1 MIRNTLLVLF
11 ISFGS
16 FVFSQQYSR
25 VKINTD
31 IEGLK
36 QLSELGL
43 PVDHGTYKLN
53 TFFIS
58 DFSEYDIQ
66 KLIDNNFSYEILI
79 ADVQKYYVDQN
90 LKPAAPAE
98 KNVGCSN
105 GSSVFNPAVP
115 ANFNYGSMGG
125 YLTYQEMLDNLDAMA
140 AQYPTLITARAPI
153 STFLTIENRPIY
165 HVKISDNALTDE
177 TEPEVLQTAIH
188 HAREPM
194 SMSQT
199 IFYMWYLL
207 ENYNTNDEVKYLV
220 DNTEIFFVPCINPD
234 GYIYNE
240 TTDPAGGG
248 MHRKNRRDI
257 GTTNKGV
264 DLNRNYSYGWG
275 TTGVSFNPNDDTYPG
290 TGAFSEAE
298 TQAMQWLVQNHT
310 FITALNSH
318 TYGNTL
324 LYPVGTTTAEFA
336 DHNDYFV
343 DLSNHMVALNGYLAQ
358 KSSSL
363 YPASGDSDDYMYK
376 VDIGIGLKDTMFV
389 MTPEVGS
396 DFWPSQAD
404 IFSTCQDMVFTNLIN
419 SHITHIYVVVDDTDP
434 STVETMTGNFNH
446 SSFRLGLQDGPV
458 TVSIEPLLNIQSV
471 GAPVIETLLLRESQ
485 TGSISYILNP
495 AIAFGDE
502 IKYVLK
508 TDNGLWTKRD
518 TIIKTFGAL
527 TLQFTDDASSNANWT
542 GNWGTTLSTYVSPS
556 SSFTESNTGN
566 YPNNTNKTYELNQS
580 IDLTNVFAAGVSYF
594 AKWEIETDFDYCQF
608 QVSTDNGISWIGQ
621 CGNYTVIGNSANGSV
636 QPDLEPVYEGTQ
648 SSWVLEEINLSD
660 YIGQII
666 NVRFQ
671 LESDGGVR
679 QDGFYYDDFKIA
691 YNTNPLGLDE
701 NSFVALTSPN
711 PANTYAYVSFSKVI
725 TNGKVELF
733 DQNGKL
739 VQSHLITEQ
748 TNKVLLNTETLL
760 QGIYTVHVTDYNTV
774 SKPVKLVVVH

>member
-1 MIRNTLLVLF
+1 MKKILLA
-11 ISFGS
+11 ISLLICGLS
-16 FVFSQQYSR
+16 FTQQYSR

-31 IEGLK
+31 AIGLK

-66 KLIDNNFSYEILI
+66 KLIDNNFNYEILI
-79 ADVQKYYVDQN
+79 DDVKKYYVDQN
-90 LKPAAPAE
+90 LKPAQSLE

-115 ANFNYGSMGG
+115 VNFNYGSMGG

-140 AQYPTLITARAPI
+140 AQYPTLITARASI
-153 STFLTIENRPIY
+153 STFLTFENRPIY
-165 HVKISDNALTDE
+165 HVKISDNASTDE
-177 TEPEVLQTAIH
+177 VEPEVLQTAIH

-240 TTDPAGGG
+240 TTDPSGGG
-248 MHRKNRRDI
+248 MHRKNRRNI

-275 TTGVSFNPNDDTYPG
+275 TTGVSFNVDDDTYPG
-290 TGAFSEAE
+290 TGAFSEPE
-298 TQAMQWLVQNHT
+298 TQAMQWLCQNHN

-336 DHNDYFV
+336 EHNDYFV
-343 DLSNHMVALNGYLAQ
+343 DLSNHMVELNGYLAQ

-376 VDIGIGLKDTMFV
+376 DDLGIGLKDTMFT

-396 DFWPSQAD
+396 NFWPPQSD
-404 IFSTCQDMVFTNLIN
+404 IYATCQDMVFTNLIN
-419 SHITHIYVVVDDTDP
+419 SHVTHVYVVVDDTDP
-434 STVETMTGNFNH
+434 SAVETMTGNFNH

-485 TGSISYILNP
+485 TGSISYVLNP

-508 TDNGLWTKRD
+508 TDNGLWTRRD
-518 TIIKTFGAL
+518 TIVKTFGAM

-542 GNWGTTLSTYVSPS
+542 GSWATTSNEFVSPS
-556 SSFTESNTGN
+556 TSFTESVTGN
-566 YPNNTNKTYELNQS
+566 YQNNANKTYELNQT
-580 IDLTNVFAAGVSYF
+580 IDLTNVFAAGISYY

-608 QVSTDNGISWIGQ
+608 QVSTDNGVSWIGQ
-621 CGNYTVIGNSANGSV
+621 CGNYTVQGNGANGSV

-648 SSWVLEEINLSD
+648 SNWVLEEINLSD
-660 YIGQII
+660 YIGQVIK
-666 NVRFQ
+666 VRFQ

-679 QDGFYYDDFKIA
+679 QDGFYYDDFKIS
-691 YNTNPLGLDE
+691 YNENPLGLNE
-701 NSFVALTSPN
+701 NAFVALTSPN
-711 PANTYAYVSFSKVI
+711 PANSYAYVSFSKVI

-748 TNKVLLNTETLL
+748 TNKVLLNTEALL
-760 QGIYTVHVTDYNTV
+760 QGIYTVHVTDVNTV
-774 SKPVKLVVVH
+774 SKPVKLVIVH

>member
-621 CGNYTVIGNSANGSV
+621 CGNYTVLGNSANGSV

-711 PANTYAYVSFSKVI
+711 PANSYAYVSFSKVI

-739 VQSHLITEQ
+739 VQSQLITEQ

>member
-98 KNVGCSN
+98 KNVSCSN

-125 YLTYQEMLDNLDAMA
+125 YFTYQEMLDNLDAMA
-140 AQYPTLITARAPI
+140 AQYPSLITARAPI

-177 TEPEVLQTAIH
+177 IEPEVLHTAIH

-220 DNTEIFFVPCINPD
+220 DNTEIFFVPCLNPD

-240 TTDPAGGG
+240 TTNPAGGG

-275 TTGVSFNPNDDTYPG
+275 TTGVSFNVDDDTYPG

-343 DLSNHMVALNGYLAQ
+343 DLSHHMVFLNGYLDQ

-396 DFWPSQAD
+396 DFWPPQSE
-404 IFSTCQDMVFTNLIN
+404 IFSTCQNMVFTNLIM
-419 SHITHIYVVVDDTDP
+419 SHVPHIYVVTDDSDP
-434 STVETMTGNFNH
+434 STIETMTGNFNH
-446 SSFRLGLQDGPV
+446 STFRLGLQDGPV

-471 GAPVIETLLLRESQ
+471 GSPIIHTLLLRETQ
-485 TGSISYILNP
+485 AGAISYVLDP
-495 AIAFGDE
+495 AVAFGDV

-508 TDNGLWTKRD
+508 TDNGLWTRRD
-518 TIIKTFGAL
+518 TIVKTFGAL
-527 TLQFTDDASSNANWT
+527 TLQYTDDASTNVNWT

-566 YPNNTNKTYELNQS
+566 YPNNANKTYELNQT
-580 IDLTNVFAAGVSYF
+580 IDLTNVFAAGISYF

-621 CGNYTVIGNSANGSV
+621 CGNYTVLGNSANGSV

-679 QDGFYYDDFKIA
+679 QDGFYYDDFKIS
-691 YNTNPLGLDE
+691 YNLNPLGLDE
-701 NSFVALTSPN
+701 NSFVSLTNPN
-711 PANTYAYVSFSKVI
+711 PANSYAYVSFSKVI

-760 QGIYTVHVTDYNTV
+760 QGIYTVHVTDSNTI